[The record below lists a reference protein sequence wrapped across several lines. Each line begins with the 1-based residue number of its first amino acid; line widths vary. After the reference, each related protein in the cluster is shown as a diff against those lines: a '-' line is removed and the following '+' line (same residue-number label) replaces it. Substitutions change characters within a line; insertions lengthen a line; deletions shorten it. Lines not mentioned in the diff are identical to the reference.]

1 MEICKYNVLF
11 FSIFIE
17 IFTGF
22 ICIFYN
28 VLKKL
33 RLLLL
38 FLLSV
43 VLLLLILLLLDPL
56 PPHLRISYYCFLFV
70 NTLST
75 FQTSFNSHAI
85 FKSFNN
91 LKQMCNNWERGGELG
106 RGRWSKMGER
116 GWWGLVGKVEK
127 MRGRFG
133 ERG

>member
-43 VLLLLILLLLDPL
+43 VLLLLILLLLLLVPL

-91 LKQMCNNWERGGELG
+91 LKQMCNNWERGGSWEG
-106 RGRWSKMGER
+106 EGGVRWGKG
-116 GWWGLVGKVEK
+116 GGGDLWGK
-127 MRGRFG
+127 
-133 ERG
+133 